1 MSNVR
6 ITAEHHSES
15 DSLSAWAGRTVQG
28 VVWTYAALVGSRLVT
43 FVSMMVLARMLL
55 PSAFGQLGFALLVIA
70 YLDAL
75 GDLGAG
81 SALIYYQKRTT
92 EAAQIAFRINLI
104 TGVLWCFAVTALA
117 PLAADFFHDEIVIP
131 LLRTLA
137 WIFPITSLGNTH
149 DAILRRN
156 LSFGLRLVPDYAR
169 SLLKAACS
177 VVLAWQGFGVWSLVW
192 GQLAGAAVW
201 SLTLWILIGWRPTFR
216 APMSLG
222 PSMLRYG
229 GHIVSINILSTLVH
243 HLDLLVVGRILGSA
257 ALGFYTLAS
266 RIPDVCITMLIWA
279 IDIVAFPSY
288 TKLQDDP
295 AILRQAFRFTLRYIS
310 VITLPAGLGLIF
322 CAGPAI
328 SILYGERWMPAAS
341 VVVGLSLAAVLR
353 SLSSH
358 AGNIFKA
365 IGRPDL
371 LTKIGVARA
380 MVLMPALVYGAHY
393 GIAGVALAQA
403 AVTFASTL
411 TTLILA
417 ARFLR
422 IPPSACWNELRPALI
437 GSIGMGLILVIT
449 DFLMVGWPPVAIL
462 LTAAVSG
469 SIGYF
474 GILYLGSPD
483 MVRSISSGISAVL
496 GRSS

>member
-1 MSNVR
+1 MSNTH
-6 ITAEHHSES
+6 ISIEHHSKS
-15 DSLSAWAGRTVQG
+15 YDFTAWAGRTFKG
-28 VVWTYAALVGSRLVT
+28 VAWTYTALVGSRLVA

-81 SALIYYQKRTT
+81 SALIYQQKRTA

-104 TGVLWCFAVTALA
+104 TGALWWLAVTALA
-117 PLAADFFHDEIVIP
+117 PLAADFFRDEIVVP

-137 WIFPITSLGNTH
+137 WIFPITALGNTH
-149 DAILRRN
+149 DALLRRN
-156 LSFGLRLVPDYAR
+156 LSFGRRLVPDYAR
-169 SLLKAACS
+169 SLLKAICS
-177 VVLAWQGFGVWSLVW
+177 VGLAWQGFGVWSLVW
-192 GQLAGAAVW
+192 GQLAGAAMW
-201 SLTLWILIGWRPTFR
+201 SLTLWMLVGWRPTFR
-216 APMSLG
+216 ASMSLA

-229 GHIVSINILSTLVH
+229 GHIVSVNIISTLVH

-279 IDIVAFPSY
+279 IDTVAFPSY
-288 TKLQDDP
+288 TKLQDDS
-295 AILRQAFRFTLRYIS
+295 AILRQAFRFTLRCIS
-310 VITLPAGLGLIF
+310 VVTIPVGLGLIF
-322 CAGPAI
+322 CAGPVI

-341 VVVGLSLAAVLR
+341 VVVGLTLAAILR

-380 MVLMPALVYGAHY
+380 IVLIPALIYGAHY

-403 AVTFASTL
+403 AVTAASTL
-411 TTLILA
+411 TTIIIA
-417 ARFLR
+417 ARFLT
-422 IPPSACWNELRPALI
+422 IPAAVCWKEVRPALI
-437 GSIGMGLILVIT
+437 GSIGMGLILVVAN
-449 DFLMVGWPPVAIL
+449 FLTAGWTPVAVL
-462 LTAAVSG
+462 MTATISG
-469 SIGYF
+469 ATGYF
-474 GILYLGSPD
+474 GTLYLGNPD
-483 MVRSISSGISAVL
+483 MVRNLSSGISSIL
-496 GRSS
+496 GRSA